1 MSNETNYGYRNGQ
14 MVKACPFPLVDQT
27 TLKIQ
32 LRSEH
37 GKSNYM
43 DVTPQE
49 WRLIELVLGG
59 LITDEWIRR

>member
-1 MSNETNYGYRNGQ
+1 MNNDQNYGYRNAQ
-14 MVKACPFPLVDQT
+14 MVNACPFPLHDQS

-59 LITDEWIRR
+59 LITDERLAQ

>member
-1 MSNETNYGYRNGQ
+1 MSNETDYGYRNGQ
-14 MVKACPFPLVDQT
+14 MVKACPFPLADQT

-59 LITDEWIRR
+59 LIADEWIKQ